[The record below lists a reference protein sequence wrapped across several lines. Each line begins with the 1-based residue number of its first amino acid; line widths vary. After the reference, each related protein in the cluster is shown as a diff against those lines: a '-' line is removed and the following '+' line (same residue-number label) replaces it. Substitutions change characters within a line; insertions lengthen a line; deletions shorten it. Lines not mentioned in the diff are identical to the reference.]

1 MTLNLRQLSC
11 ITADITPDQGT
22 VNLGESDGGGD
33 DDGGGSVGWREV
45 AGGPLNSL
53 PVSFFFFFSFSSS
66 FVGPSIPFIILTYFL
81 FVRYSVILN
90 RRL

>member
-33 DDGGGSVGWREV
+33 DDGGGGGVGLREV

-53 PVSFFFFFSFSSS
+53 LFFFFFLFLRWTIHSFYHSHIFSVCPLFRHPKPSSMM
-66 FVGPSIPFIILTYFL
+66 L
-81 FVRYSVILN
+81 
-90 RRL
+90 